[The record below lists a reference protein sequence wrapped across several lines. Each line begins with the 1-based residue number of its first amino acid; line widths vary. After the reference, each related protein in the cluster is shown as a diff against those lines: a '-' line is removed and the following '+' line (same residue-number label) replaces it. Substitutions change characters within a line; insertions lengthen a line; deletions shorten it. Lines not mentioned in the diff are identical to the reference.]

1 MAKLGHSR
9 FSSRGDLAG
18 ERLIEA
24 MFAPERYPEGATFIG
39 AGEDHFPVVLAEA
52 VAERR
57 SIVIVYSDG
66 RELVGEPRDGTLAF
80 RERMRPTAISEEE
93 SR

>member
-1 MAKLGHSR
+1 MAKLEHSR
-9 FSSRGDLAG
+9 SSSTGDLAG

-39 AGEDHFPVVLAEA
+39 AGEDHFPLVLAEA

-66 RELVGEPRDGTLAF
+66 REIVGEPHDGTLAF
-80 RERMRPTAISEEE
+80 RERMRPAGRSEED
-93 SR
+93 R